1 LRLIALTFA
10 LCALAVASSENL
22 QSPGGMRLLPG
33 YSARRSVEIDAAAWT
48 IEGKSGLQICLE
60 AGPNQGLWADPREAA
75 KYSWHREQEIQGHK
89 AYFAL
94 VRPGLKT
101 QWDRDDTS
109 GLPPGNIL
117 LVTFPLE
124 GASPDFTANFS
135 AKLAG
140 PEDLADALLMITTF
154 DPSKGPF

>member
-1 LRLIALTFA
+1 LRLTAIIFALSALALT
-10 LCALAVASSENL
+10 SSENL
-22 QSPGGMRLLPG
+22 QSPGGMRLLTG
-33 YSARRSVEIDAAAWT
+33 YSATRSVEIDAAAWT
-48 IEGKSGLQICLE
+48 IEGKNGLHIHFE
-60 AGPNQGLWADPREAA
+60 SGPNESLWADPKEAA

-89 AYFAL
+89 AFFAL

-101 QWDRDDTS
+101 QWDRDDTR

-124 GASPDFTANFS
+124 GAGPDFTANFS

-154 DPSKGPF
+154 DPSKRPF